1 MSLFAR
7 VQEKFGFTRTEITV
21 ILFLSGTFLF
31 GLAIRQYRHA
41 APAGDA
47 PQAAFDYSRSDSAF
61 AALTRAVHVRDSLT
75 TRSSARQSEGGKR
88 DLDPHSID
96 INTATRAQLMELPGI
111 GGQYA
116 DRILSYRKAHGPFS
130 SVEDLLN
137 VKGIGRKR
145 LERIRGFVRP
155 PKNAAGPS

>member
-31 GLAIRQYRHA
+31 GLAIRQYRQTT
-41 APAGDA
+41 GDA

-61 AALTRAVHVRDSLT
+61 AALTNAAHVRDSLA
-75 TRSSARQSEGGKR
+75 TRSVERPSEGRKR
-88 DLDPHSID
+88 VLDSHSVD

-111 GGQYA
+111 GSQYA
-116 DRILSYRKAHGPFS
+116 DRILSYRNAHGPFS
-130 SVEDLLN
+130 SLDDLLK

-145 LERIRGFVRP
+145 LERMRGFVRLP
-155 PKNAAGPS
+155 RGTSGPS